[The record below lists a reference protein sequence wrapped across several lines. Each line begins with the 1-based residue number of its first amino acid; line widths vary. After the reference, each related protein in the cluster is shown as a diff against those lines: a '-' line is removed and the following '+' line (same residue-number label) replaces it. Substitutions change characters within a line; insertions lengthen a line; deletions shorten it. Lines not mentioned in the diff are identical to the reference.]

1 MSCFILLRIEWAS
14 WQCMQYLVLS
24 LLDVSL
30 SRISL
35 FCYWF
40 FVRTVFPRLGF
51 SAVPA
56 TCLSQIFDLGVNWF
70 AGQTKNTLP
79 CHAVFCSYHTLTQ
92 KNDTAWPLHQQVHP
106 AFSSQNCMK
115 NKTLCWLATVAT
127 SCYKLLHVPSCFI
140 ADPVAAG
147 NGLHCR

>member
-40 FVRTVFPRLGF
+40 FVRTVFPRSGF

-56 TCLSQIFDLGVNWF
+56 TCLQQIFDLGVNWF

-92 KNDTAWPLHQQVHP
+92 RNDTAWPLHQQVHP
-106 AFSSQNCMK
+106 APRILKSELYEEQNFM
-115 NKTLCWLATVAT
+115 LACYSCYKLLQVAT
-127 SCYKLLHVPSCFI
+127 SCYMFHHVS
-140 ADPVAAG
+140 
-147 NGLHCR
+147 LQTQ